1 MADWDNIL
9 LERRLLW
16 WATFLVL
23 LGTGLWVIAL
33 ATPYWL
39 ILIPG
44 PELSQIDTPSNLTSS
59 FINRK
64 VVWAY
69 SGIWRKCQ
77 LVELYH
83 SNYDVRMVRWE
94 CWTLVTL
101 SAPASLIRAELSVA
115 GAGALISVAACVFSW
130 AAIRHPH
137 YTYRRVSAFLHLLT
151 AITTLTVIQLV
162 DGGASAIMSV
172 AQGDSLL
179 YGYSFLLAWVTFLFS
194 LAASITFLAASRKR
208 KLLDNDNV
216 NFTHQKLDISIPQ
229 N

>member
-1 MADWDNIL
+1 M
-9 LERRLLW
+9 
-16 WATFLVL
+16 L

-83 SNYDVRMVRWE
+83 SNYGE
-94 CWTLVTL
+94 SVT
-101 SAPASLIRAELSVA
+101 SSD
-115 GAGALISVAACVFSW
+115 
-130 AAIRHPH
+130 IRHN
-137 YTYRRVSAFLHLLT
+137 
-151 AITTLTVIQLV
+151 ITDHDLRCADGEVGVLDPGYALGPGLSDQGRALGGGG
-162 DGGASAIMSV
+162 GGA
-172 AQGDSLL
+172 
-179 YGYSFLLAWVTFLFS
+179 YLA
-194 LAASITFLAASRKR
+194 
-208 KLLDNDNV
+208 
-216 NFTHQKLDISIPQ
+216 
-229 N
+229 

>member
-1 MADWDNIL
+1 MFCA
-9 LERRLLW
+9 RRLLW
-16 WATFLVL
+16 WATILVL
-23 LGTGLWVIAL
+23 VGTGLWVIAL

-39 ILIPG
+39 IHIPDTDT
-44 PELSQIDTPSNLTSS
+44 PPDTPSNLTSS

-83 SNYDVRMVRWE
+83 SNYGESVTSSDTLLLTMTSDVRMVRWE
-94 CWTLVTL
+94 CWTLVSL

-115 GAGALISVAACVFSW
+115 GAGALVSVAACVFSW

-137 YTYRRVSAFLHLLT
+137 YTYRRVSALLHLLT

-162 DGGASAIMSV
+162 DGGARLVMTQSRNCELCIDDVSAPS
-172 AQGDSLL
+172 
-179 YGYSFLLAWVTFLFS
+179 
-194 LAASITFLAASRKR
+194 
-208 KLLDNDNV
+208 
-216 NFTHQKLDISIPQ
+216 
-229 N
+229 